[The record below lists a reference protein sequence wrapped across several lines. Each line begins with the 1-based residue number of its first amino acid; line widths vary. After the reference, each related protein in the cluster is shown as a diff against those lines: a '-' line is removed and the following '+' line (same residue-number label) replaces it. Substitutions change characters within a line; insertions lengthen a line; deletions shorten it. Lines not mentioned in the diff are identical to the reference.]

1 MRYEK
6 LIKPLAF
13 ASLVHCSEITCS
25 QGKRKIGY
33 NFKII
38 LVGNSLIL

>member
-6 LIKPLAF
+6 LIRPLAF